1 MKRIVLALTLV
12 LGLAGCTSPNASP
25 TNSPSPTE
33 SKSEAQILEEFLDL
47 AADSCAKAQTEN
59 IVETVADGSKII
71 VLAKDNAYKDYSAVY
86 IDPQGKTQVIYEM
99 ELSVCAPGYL
109 ISMMEE
115 AGKKNEGDYQ
125 HSVKLNDDGSYTWK
139 QKSFYEGESF
149 EETKYFVENG
159 IITAANT
166 SAYQYEFS
174 YGAVAEADMVVFRK
188 AIDEE
193 IERLSE

>member
-12 LGLAGCTSPNASP
+12 LGLAGCSSPNSSP

-115 AGKKNEGDYQ
+115 AGKKNEGDYE
-125 HSVKLNDDGSYTWK
+125 HSVKLNEDGSYTWK

-174 YGAVAEADMVVFRK
+174 YGPVAEADMVVFRK

>member
-1 MKRIVLALTLV
+1 MKRIAALFVLV
-12 LGLAGCTSPNASP
+12 LTLAGCSTPKASP

-33 SKSEAQILEEFLDL
+33 TKTEAQILDEFLKI
-47 AADSCAKAQTEN
+47 AEDSCAKAQTEN

-115 AGKKNEGDYQ
+115 AGKKNEGDYE
-125 HSVKLNDDGSYTWK
+125 HGVKLNDDGTYTWK

-149 EETKYFVENG
+149 EETKYTVVDG
-159 IITAANT
+159 IITAAKT
-166 SAYQYEFS
+166 SAYDYSFA
-174 YGAVAEADMVVFRK
+174 YGAVAEADMNVFKK
-188 AIDEE
+188 AIDDE

>member
-1 MKRIVLALTLV
+1 MKRVSALAILVLAL
-12 LGLAGCTSPNASP
+12 AGCAGPSASP

-33 SKSEAQILEEFLDL
+33 SKTEAQILEEFLDI

-59 IVETVADGSKII
+59 IVEEVADGSKII

-109 ISMMEE
+109 VSMMEE
-115 AGKKNEGDYQ
+115 AGKKNEGDYE
-125 HSVKLNDDGSYTWK
+125 HSAKLNDDGTYTWK
-139 QKSFYEGESF
+139 QKSFYEEGSY
-149 EETKYFVENG
+149 EETKYTVESG
-159 IITAANT
+159 IITAAKT
-166 SAYQYEFS
+166 SAYEYSFI
-174 YGAVAEADMVVFRK
+174 YGAVAEDDMVVFRK

-193 IERLSE
+193 LERLNQ